1 MTVRVFCYARCG
13 TCKKALK
20 WLADQGVDHSVIPI
34 TEKPPSLTL
43 LRKLFTRSGLPIRRF
58 FNTSG
63 GSYREGNW
71 SKRLATVSTDEALE
85 ALAADPMLI
94 KRPLVDGGEFVLVGF
109 DEKAWQAVFS
119 LAS

>member
-20 WLADQGVDHSVIPI
+20 WLADRGVAHTVIPI
-34 TEKPPSLTL
+34 TEKPPSLRL
-43 LRKLFTRSGLPIRRF
+43 LRTLHQRSGLDIKRF

-71 SKRLATVSTDEALE
+71 SKKLKTVSVEEALE

-94 KRPLVDGGEFVLVGF
+94 KRPLVDGGELALVGF
-109 DEKAWQAVFS
+109 KEAEWQDAFS